1 MRDRILEI
9 LQDVRPDVDFEKETA
24 LIGDNVLESFDIIEL
39 VGELNDEYDIE
50 ITPKYLTKENFDSL
64 DAICALVETLQEGE

>member
-9 LQDVRPDVDFEKETA
+9 LQDVRPDVDFETETA

-50 ITPKYLTKENFDSL
+50 ITPKYLTRENFDSL

>member
-1 MRDRILEI
+1 M
-9 LQDVRPDVDFEKETA
+9 
-24 LIGDNVLESFDIIEL
+24 LESFDIIEL

>member
-9 LQDVRPDVDFEKETA
+9 LQDVRPDVDFEKEIA